1 MIPRRDSWNRDEGS
15 RDKLIVCVRVCMY
28 DRMQGRRW
36 SEYLLAVEHPEG
48 FGRHTIDA
56 PVGVPVLVA
65 YRYREPSVIRS
76 DKMDQLS
83 LAALDPQCFPLAGVR
98 GVVPICNRNGRKLLN
113 YRVTEIYIYIKRF
126 NYLRKRSKQ
135 LNIPF
140 HFSTVR
146 ILLKGTKVV
155 KWIIVRKRY
164 NLKKC
169 SVRRG
174 QEGRETWSF
183 RSLSNVSFSHSKT
196 QRVV

>member
-113 YRVTEIYIYIKRF
+113 YRVAEIYIYIYIKRF

-140 HFSTVR
+140 HFSTNSLER
-146 ILLKGTKVV
+146 NESCQMNNCSKKIQFKKV
-155 KWIIVRKRY
+155 
-164 NLKKC
+164 
-169 SVRRG
+169 
-174 QEGRETWSF
+174 F
-183 RSLSNVSFSHSKT
+183 RSARTRRKGNLIVPKP
-196 QRVV
+196 

>member
-1 MIPRRDSWNRDEGS
+1 M
-15 RDKLIVCVRVCMY
+15 
-28 DRMQGRRW
+28 
-36 SEYLLAVEHPEG
+36 
-48 FGRHTIDA
+48 
-56 PVGVPVLVA
+56 LVA

-113 YRVTEIYIYIKRF
+113 YRVVEIYIYVYIKRF

-146 ILLKGTKVV
+146 TLLEGTKLV
-155 KWIIVRKRY
+155 K
-164 NLKKC
+164 
-169 SVRRG
+169 
-174 QEGRETWSF
+174 
-183 RSLSNVSFSHSKT
+183 
-196 QRVV
+196 

>member
-15 RDKLIVCVRVCMY
+15 RDKLIVCVRVCVY

-113 YRVTEIYIYIKRF
+113 YRVAEIYIYKTFQLPSKTIETIKH
-126 NYLRKRSKQ
+126 S
-135 LNIPF
+135 IPF
-140 HFSTVR
+140 FNELSW
-146 ILLKGTKVV
+146 KE
-155 KWIIVRKRY
+155 RK
-164 NLKKC
+164 
-169 SVRRG
+169 
-174 QEGRETWSF
+174 
-183 RSLSNVSFSHSKT
+183 LSNE
-196 QRVV
+196 